1 ATRRG
6 CSPPCAINLSR
17 RWLSSRPLEQHAH
30 ARILNSDGLS
40 STQRG
45 DIMTEL
51 TRRGA
56 LAATAA
62 ATLSPLAGTIPAK
75 AAAPL
80 SGQQAPGFYR
90 FKVGSYECTVLL
102 DGVRPVK
109 LDNSPI
115 RNANL
120 DEVKSVLTASH
131 LPTDQLGF
139 YF

>member
-1 ATRRG
+1 
-6 CSPPCAINLSR
+6 
-17 RWLSSRPLEQHAH
+17 
-30 ARILNSDGLS
+30 
-40 STQRG
+40 
-45 DIMTEL
+45 MTEL

-56 LAATAA
+56 LAGAAA
-62 ATLSPLAGTIPAK
+62 ATLTPLAGTIPAK
-75 AAAPL
+75 AAAPM

-139 YF
+139 